1 MLWSN
6 KAEAGSL
13 MAPEETQLIKN
24 AQNGDKKAFEE
35 LVYRYDSKV
44 LSLALRYVGDEDDAK
59 DLYQEV
65 FIRVFKGLKNFQFN
79 SEFSTWLFRITTNVC
94 FTFKSRD
101 KRKNNISISTDDEEE
116 NIQRIE
122 LIDDDHSPEVL
133 ATGSEIGYLIKNALE
148 TLSPKQKMTFT
159 LKHYEGFKIREIA
172 EMMECNEG
180 TVKKYLFDA
189 ARNLRKKLS
198 FINN

>member
-1 MLWSN
+1 
-6 KAEAGSL
+6 
-13 MAPEETQLIKN
+13 MALEENQLILN
-24 AQNGDKKAFEE
+24 AQNGDIRAFEE
-35 LVYRYDSKV
+35 LVYKYDSKV

-101 KRKNNISISTDDEEE
+101 KRKYKVSISPDDENE
-116 NIQRIE
+116 NIPGFE
-122 LIDDDHSPEVL
+122 LIDNNSSPEVL
-133 ATGSEIGYLIKNALE
+133 TTGTEIGYIIKDAVE
-148 TLSPKQKMTFT
+148 TLSPKQKMTFI
-159 LKHYEGFKIREIA
+159 LKHYDGYKIREIA
-172 EMMECNEG
+172 EMMGCNEG

-189 ARNLRKKLS
+189 TRNLRKKLS